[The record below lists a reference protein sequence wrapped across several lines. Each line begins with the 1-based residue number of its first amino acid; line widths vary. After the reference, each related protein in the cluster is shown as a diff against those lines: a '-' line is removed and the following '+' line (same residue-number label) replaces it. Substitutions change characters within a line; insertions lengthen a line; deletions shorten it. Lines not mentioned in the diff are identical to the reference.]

1 MTGTVC
7 KIQKMNAMG
16 ALFRTLANLTKVL
29 KYSIKCTM
37 RTQRAEKLNWLARQL
52 PEGLLVDAAWL
63 RQHGYTANL
72 LRKYIASGW
81 LSQPAHRVYQ
91 RPRGNLSWQQAVIS
105 LQTLLARDLTVG
117 GRTAIELHGFAH
129 YLQATSGAVYLYGP
143 TPPPTW
149 LDDIKAGVEFRYRKD
164 GRLFTKFHTSTAPH
178 TLDAV
183 PSERT
188 KRMDGLVTLPW
199 GQWNWPLTVS
209 SPERAILEFLD
220 ELPDKETF
228 HQADVLMEGLSTLS
242 PVRMQALLAD
252 CHSVKVKRLFFFF
265 AERHSHAWLKRLD
278 RKAIDLGRGKRM
290 LVKGGRY
297 DAKHMITVPGDLDGP
312 R

>member
-1 MTGTVC
+1 
-7 KIQKMNAMG
+7 
-16 ALFRTLANLTKVL
+16 
-29 KYSIKCTM
+29 
-37 RTQRAEKLNWLARQL
+37 
-52 PEGLLVDAAWL
+52 LLVDSAWMTAKGYSTSL
-63 RQHGYTANL
+63 RSQYVQA
-72 LRKYIASGW
+72 GW
-81 LSQPAHRVYQ
+81 LTQPARRVYQ
-91 RPRGNLSWQQAVIS
+91 RPRRALTWQQVVIS

-129 YLQATSGAVYLYGP
+129 YLQATAGTVYLYGP

-149 LDDIKAGVEFRYRKD
+149 LEDIKTGAEFRYRKD
-164 GRLFTKFHTSTAPH
+164 GRLFTKLRASTAPH
-178 TLDAV
+178 TLEAV
-183 PSERT
+183 VSERT
-188 KRMDGLVTLPW
+188 KRPDGLVTIPW

-220 ELPDKETF
+220 ELPDNETF
-228 HQADVLMEGLSTLS
+228 HQADILMEGLTTLS
-242 PVRMQALLAD
+242 PARMQALLAD

-297 DAKHMITVPGDLDGP
+297 DAKHMITVPGDLDAP